1 MATAHKLIRV
11 IWYVLKNEV
20 FCLDPETDESAMVH
34 RNAPRWIRM
43 LKKHGIDPTAVPA
56 AN

>member
-1 MATAHKLIRV
+1 LIRV